1 MKVGSSL
8 ALRANKTT
16 FASCSQQS
24 FLWVNCSMNT
34 IISQARST
42 VRVSMDY
49 LDDMYSLV
57 SGSEAS
63 CSQQSFL
70 GVKCS
75 MNTIMSQARSIV
87 RVSMDCLDDLY
98 SLVSGSEGRG
108 Q

>member
-1 MKVGSSL
+1 
-8 ALRANKTT
+8 
-16 FASCSQQS
+16 
-24 FLWVNCSMNT
+24 MNT